1 MGRQTV
7 TMRKQL
13 TVLLGMI
20 GVFTVVSSLFIY
32 EWLKPTF
39 QYPEAR
45 AGVLDAREWSF
56 AKQGIVP
63 LRGEWEFYENKLL
76 TPQDFLANGKA
87 LEAERRIVRVPG
99 GWKSSGTSGSGY
111 GAGTYRLR
119 IAVSDPNFYSFRGKK
134 DSLVQPRLHERSG
147 PWRYRQ
153 SRSVGGPVRTEQP
166 SVYRYDQS
174 G

>member
-1 MGRQTV
+1 
-7 TMRKQL
+7 MRKQL

-20 GVFTVVSSLFIY
+20 GVFAVVSSLFIY
-32 EWLKPTF
+32 EWLNPTF

-45 AGVLDAREWSF
+45 DGALDAREWNF

-99 GWKSSGTSGSGY
+99 GWKRSGSSGGGY

-134 DSLVQPRLHERSG
+134 DSLVQPHLYERGG
-147 PWRYRQ
+147 PGRQ
-153 SRSVGGPVRTEQP
+153 RQARSVGGSVRAEQS